1 MATSDWQQERTLP
14 FMVDNARLLLSTE
27 EESFEYDWLYDEE
40 VADVVDL
47 EHLKDQIEQLA
58 QERNRYISKKDSV
71 KQKAGFKEILKS
83 IEAGYTPEV
92 KLTFHQQTVLIDDWV
107 KIKQYN
113 AIREALGG
121 GFQCHFLNNEL
132 LSEIFGVQI
141 SANNQ
146 KEKLTGQDK
155 RIAQSVNSF
164 SEKNRAR
171 GRGCGFG
178 LLVLV
183 GGVASGVLYQY

>member
-171 GRGCGFG
+171 GR
-178 LLVLV
+178 
-183 GGVASGVLYQY
+183 ASQRNQKGKRTAFLAADDG